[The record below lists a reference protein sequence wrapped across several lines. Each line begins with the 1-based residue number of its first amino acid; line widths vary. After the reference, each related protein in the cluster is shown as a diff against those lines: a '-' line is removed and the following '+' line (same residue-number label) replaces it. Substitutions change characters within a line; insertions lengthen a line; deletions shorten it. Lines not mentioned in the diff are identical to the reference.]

1 MSLPCRIVAA
11 KLGEVRI
18 KEFTVTEKKTEWSVS
33 VGDVTIGRSDGQ
45 SHLSIDG
52 ISIPMGGG
60 SQAKPMGSQTLAS
73 MGVVTQKIIQTGGAI
88 AAGAM
93 SGQEVTRYNM
103 RLPVSPRLQANFR
116 KESWGDSLVKVFKK
130 ELQTGDAE
138 FDKLVYIS
146 TDTPTRTQAFLT
158 REMRNAIA
166 YMLDTGGSLEI
177 NNEEVSAVSGGID
190 APDQDDQTVLKL
202 VRALLEFASTP

>member
-1 MSLPCRIVAA
+1 MS
-11 KLGEVRI
+11 
-18 KEFTVTEKKTEWSVS
+18 
-33 VGDVTIGRSDGQ
+33 
-45 SHLSIDG
+45 
-52 ISIPMGGG
+52 
-60 SQAKPMGSQTLAS
+60 SQTLSS
-73 MGVVTQKIIQTGGAI
+73 MGVVTQKIVQTGGAI

-103 RLPVSPRLQANFR
+103 RLPVSPRLQASFR

-158 REMRNAIA
+158 TEMRNAIA

-190 APDQDDQTVLKL
+190 APNQDDQTVLKI
-202 VRALLEFASTP
+202 VSALLAFASTP

>member
-1 MSLPCRIVAA
+1 MI
-11 KLGEVRI
+11 
-18 KEFTVTEKKTEWSVS
+18 EKKTSWSVS
-33 VGDVTIGRSDGQ
+33 VGDVTFGRSDGQ
-45 SHLSIDG
+45 SHVSIDG
-52 ISIPMGGG
+52 ISIPMGGEA
-60 SQAKPMGSQTLAS
+60 QAKPMSSQTLAS
-73 MGVVTQKIIQTGGAI
+73 MGVVAQKIVQEGGAI

-93 SGQEVTRYNM
+93 SGQDVTRYNM
-103 RLPVSPRLQANFR
+103 RLPVSPRLQASFR

-158 REMRNAIA
+158 TEVRNAIA

-190 APDQDDQTVLKL
+190 APNQDDQTVLKI
-202 VRALLEFASTP
+202 VRALLDFASTP

>member
-1 MSLPCRIVAA
+1 M
-11 KLGEVRI
+11 
-18 KEFTVTEKKTEWSVS
+18 TEKKTAWSVS
-33 VGDVTIGRSDGQ
+33 VGDVTFGRSDGQ
-45 SHLSIDG
+45 SHVSIDG
-52 ISIPMGGG
+52 ISIPLGGAG
-60 SQAKPMGSQTLAS
+60 EAQARPMSSQTLAS
-73 MGVVTQKIIQTGGAI
+73 MGVVAQKIVQEGGAI

-93 SGQEVTRYNM
+93 SGQDVTRYNM
-103 RLPVSPRLQANFR
+103 RLPVSPRLQASFR

-158 REMRNAIA
+158 TDVRNAIA

-190 APDQDDQTVLKL
+190 APNQDDQTVLKI
-202 VRALLEFASTP
+202 VRALLDFASTP

>member
-1 MSLPCRIVAA
+1 M
-11 KLGEVRI
+11 
-18 KEFTVTEKKTEWSVS
+18 TEKRTEWNVS
-33 VGDVTIGRSDGQ
+33 VGDVTIGGSDGKTHV
-45 SHLSIDG
+45 SVAG
-52 ISIPMGGG
+52 ISIPLGGLQG
-60 SQAKPMGSQTLAS
+60 TRPMGSQTLAS
-73 MGVVTQKIIQTGGAI
+73 MGVTTQKIIQTGGAI

-103 RLPVSPRLQANFR
+103 RLPVSTRLQANFR
-116 KESWGDSLVKVFKK
+116 KESWGDGIVKVFKK

-158 REMRNAIA
+158 TEMRSAIA

-177 NNEEVSAVSGGID
+177 NNENVSAVSGGID
-190 APDQDDQTVLKL
+190 APDQDDKTVLTI
-202 VRALLEFASTP
+202 VRALLDFASTP

>member
-1 MSLPCRIVAA
+1 M
-11 KLGEVRI
+11 
-18 KEFTVTEKKTEWSVS
+18 TEKRIDWSVN
-33 VGDVTIGRSDGQ
+33 VGDVTVGQ
-45 SHLSIDG
+45 SGGHAHVNVHG
-52 ISIPMGGG
+52 ISIPLGGG
-60 SQAKPMGSQTLAS
+60 EQAKPMSSQTLSS
-73 MGVVTQKIIQTGGAI
+73 MGVVTQKIVQTGGAI

-103 RLPVSPRLQANFR
+103 RLPVSPRLQASFR

-158 REMRNAIA
+158 TEMRNAIA

-190 APDQDDQTVLKL
+190 APNQDDQTVLKI
-202 VRALLEFASTP
+202 VSALLAFASTP